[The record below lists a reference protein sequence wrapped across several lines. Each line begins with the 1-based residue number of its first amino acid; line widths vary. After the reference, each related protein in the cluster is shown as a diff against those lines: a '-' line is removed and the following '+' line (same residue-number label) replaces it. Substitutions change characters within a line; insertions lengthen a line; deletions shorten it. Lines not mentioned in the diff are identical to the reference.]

1 MIKFLLKGILGDK
14 NRSILPIIIIT
25 IGVSLTLLLSGFMR
39 GMMGD
44 MIDQNARFDTGHI
57 KIMSRAYAEN
67 SAQLPNDLA
76 LLGVD
81 ELKVQL
87 HKDYPDIKW
96 VDRIKFGGLIDV
108 PDGEDIGSSKGQ
120 GPASGMAMDIFNP
133 ESGEDA
139 RMNLTASIVRGDL
152 PSKPREALVG
162 NDFAEKLNIQIGDE
176 VTYMGTTMNGSMTF
190 ENFVVSGTIKFGTP
204 ALDKGAIVIDISDA
218 RTLLDMDDA
227 VGEMLGYM
235 PGGVYNDGEAIKL
248 AKEFNAKYADDPDEY
263 APTMLALRDQNGL
276 SSYLDMVDYFAALF
290 VAIFVFAM
298 SMVLWNTGLLG
309 GLRRYQEFGIRLA
322 LGEPK
327 GHIYR
332 TLVYEAVLIGI
343 IGSIVGTVVGL
354 TGVYLLQVYGIN
366 IGDMLKDSSMMM
378 PNVMRAKFTPDL
390 LYLGFIPGLFAM
402 VLGNMLSGIG
412 IYKRST
418 ASLFKELEV

>member
-25 IGVSLTLLLSGFMR
+25 IGVSLTILLSGYMR
-39 GMMGD
+39 GVMGD
-44 MIDQNARFDTGHI
+44 MIDQNARFDTGHM

-67 SAQLPNDLA
+67 IAQLPNDLA

-81 ELKVQL
+81 ELKEELQ
-87 HKDYPDIKW
+87 KDYPEIKW
-96 VDRIKFGGLIDV
+96 IDRIKFGGLIDV
-108 PDGEDIGSSKGQ
+108 PNGENASKGQ
-120 GPASGMAMDIFNP
+120 GPAAGMAMDIFNP

-139 RMNLTASIVRGDL
+139 RMNLTSSIVKGKL
-152 PSKPREALVG
+152 PSQHREALVG
-162 NDFAEKLNIQIGDE
+162 NDFAEKLNIEIGDE
-176 VTYMGTTMNGSMTF
+176 VTYMGTTMNGAMTF
-190 ENFVVSGTIKFGTP
+190 ENFVVSGTIKFGMP
-204 ALDKGAIVIDISDA
+204 AMDKGAIVIDISDA
-218 RTLLDMDDA
+218 RQLLDMEDG
-227 VGEMLGYM
+227 VGEMLGFL
-235 PGGVYNDGEAIKL
+235 PGGVYDDEEVAPIVSS
-248 AKEFNAKYADDPDEY
+248 FNAKYAEDTDEY
-263 APTMLALRDQNGL
+263 APEMLALRDQNGL

-290 VAIFVFAM
+290 VGIFVFAM

-332 TLVYEAVLIGI
+332 TLIYEAVLIGI
-343 IGSIVGTVVGL
+343 IGSVVGTTIGL
-354 TGVYLLQVYGIN
+354 FGVYLLQKYGID
-366 IGDMLKDSSMMM
+366 IGDLMKDSSMMM
-378 PNVMRAKFTPDL
+378 PTVLRGKMTPDL
-390 LYLGFIPGLFAM
+390 LYIGFIPGLFAM

-412 IYKRST
+412 IYRRST

>member
-14 NRSILPIIIIT
+14 NRSVLPIIIIT
-25 IGVSLTLLLSGFMR
+25 IGVSLTILLSGYMR
-39 GMMGD
+39 GVMGD
-44 MIDQNARFDTGHI
+44 MIDQNARFDTGHL

-67 SAQLPNDLA
+67 IAQLPNDLA
-76 LLGVD
+76 LLGVG
-81 ELKVQL
+81 ELKEEL
-87 HKDYPDIKW
+87 KRDYPDIKW

-108 PDGEDIGSSKGQ
+108 PSGDSASKGQ
-120 GPASGMAMDIFNP
+120 GPAAGMAMDIFNP

-139 RMNLTASIVRGDL
+139 RMNLSSSIVRGSL
-152 PSKPREALVG
+152 PKNPREALIG
-162 NDFAEKLNIQIGDE
+162 NDFAEKLNIEIGDE

-190 ENFVVSGTIKFGTP
+190 ENFVVSGTIKFGVP
-204 ALDKGAIVIDISDA
+204 AMDKGAMVIDISDA
-218 RTLLDMDDA
+218 RRVLDMEDG
-227 VGEMLGYM
+227 VGELLGYL
-235 PGGVYNDGEAIKL
+235 PGGVYDDAIAAPIVKS
-248 AKEFNAKYADDPDEY
+248 FNAKYENDTDEY

-276 SSYLDMVDYFAALF
+276 ASYLDMVDYFAALF
-290 VAIFVFAM
+290 VGIFVFAM

-332 TLVYEAVLIGI
+332 TLIYEAILIGV
-343 IGSIVGTVVGL
+343 IGSVVGTAIGL
-354 TGVYLLQVYGIN
+354 VGVYLLQKYGID
-366 IGDMLKDSSMMM
+366 IGDLMKDSSMMM
-378 PNVMRAKFTPDL
+378 PTVLRGKLTPDL
-390 LYLGFIPGLFAM
+390 LYIGFIPGLFAM